1 MKLIN
6 YHLSADDEHSCIYSD
21 TFVSDIRQRY
31 KSFFIGI
38 VFGDCYPTHPCE
50 MLDDV
55 GSDIRFRVQILLCK
69 GGLDKDSTST
79 IAMIVRVFLL
89 TCMLG
94 PLEKDE
100 KWSLPRAGLPS
111 HVLL

>member
-6 YHLSADDEHSCIYSD
+6 CHLSADDEHSCIYSD
-21 TFVSDIRQRY
+21 DFVSDIRRRY

-38 VFGDCYPTHPCE
+38 LFNDCCPTHPYE
-50 MLDDV
+50 MSDDV
-55 GSDIRFRVQILLCK
+55 GFWVQIRLCK
-69 GGLDKDSTST
+69 GGLDKDSSSI
-79 IAMIVRVFLL
+79 IATIVRVFLL

-100 KWSLPRAGLPS
+100 KRSLPQAGLPS